1 MESYTTSSIVLNS
14 SNIVSNGY
22 NNTLQYDIPG
32 SAVYLQDSSIAVQKI
47 VQYYSQY
54 NINASLYANNT
65 FEILIPY
72 NNGTI
77 DTQYTLSI
85 DLPDGYYSYSDINN
99 YVQNQMI
106 SIGAYLVSTAGGTP
120 NAYWWQITEN
130 QAYYSAEI
138 DQNVVPTSGS
148 HAGYTLPASGLWS
161 GTGGQSLPTVGSTMQ
176 TVINSNIGSIF
187 GLAGSA
193 SSPYTFPTV
202 PETTNQVNL
211 STQTPQVNPVLSYFV
226 RCSLVNNTMMVP
238 SDILASYS
246 SAGTVFGGTI
256 IDAPSE
262 YAWITIPNQSASR
275 IVITITDQLFRP
287 VQFQDS
293 NIAITLLIKQRN

>member
-54 NINASLYANNT
+54 NINASLYANNS

>member
-1 MESYTTSSIVLNS
+1 MESYTVSTIVLNS
-14 SNIVSNGY
+14 SNIVQNGF

-32 SAVYLQDSSIAVQKI
+32 SSVYFEDCSIAVQKI
-47 VQYYSQY
+47 TQYYSQY
-54 NINASLYANNT
+54 NINSSLYGNNT
-65 FEILIPY
+65 FQILIPY
-72 NNGTI
+72 NNGSI

-85 DLPDGYYSYSDINN
+85 TLPDGYYSYSDINN

-120 NAYWWQITEN
+120 NAYFWQCTEN

-148 HAGYTLPASGLWS
+148 HAGYTLPATGLWS
-161 GTGGQSLPTVGSTMQ
+161 GTGGQSLPTVGHTMQ

-187 GLAGSA
+187 GLAGSS
-193 SSPYTFPTV
+193 SSPNTFPASPSTS
-202 PETTNQVNL
+202 NQVQL

-226 RCSLVNNTMMVP
+226 RCSLVQNKMMVP
-238 SDILASYS
+238 SDILSSYS

-256 IDAPSE
+256 IDSPSE
-262 YAWITIPNQSASR
+262 YAWISIPNQSTSR